1 MSKLK
6 YLKIS
11 DIIAP
16 FIFIL
21 VFPISLIYKLNL
33 KIKNKKL
40 WLVCEDGNTARDNG
54 YYFYK
59 YLKKEHPNDLCFYVI
74 DKKSSDYNKVMPYGN
89 IISYKSFKHW
99 LYYLSAS
106 KNISN
111 HKHGNPCQSFFYLIH
126 VVFKFYNNRIF
137 LQHGVIKDNLP
148 FVYYK
153 KARFRLFI
161 CSALK
166 EYEYVKN
173 NFGYPKGYVVNTGI
187 ARFDNLNNIS
197 INNKQILIMPTWRN
211 WFGGNTKFSRNSEL
225 FQKTEF
231 YKKWN
236 ELINDSE
243 LINFCYQNN
252 LIIYFYP
259 HQHMQKFLHTFKS
272 KSENI
277 KIVDNKEK
285 DIQYLLKS
293 SALLVTD
300 YSSVFMDFGYMNK
313 PVLYYQFDESEF
325 REKHLQKGYFDYRED
340 GFGEVIIDK
349 DILVKK
355 IISMVNNH
363 YKDSKIYEKRRLNFF
378 EFRDDNNCKRIYN
391 KIKEIE

>member
-1 MSKLK
+1 
-6 YLKIS
+6 
-11 DIIAP
+11 
-16 FIFIL
+16 
-21 VFPISLIYKLNL
+21 
-33 KIKNKKL
+33 
-40 WLVCEDGNTARDNG
+40 
-54 YYFYK
+54 
-59 YLKKEHPNDLCFYVI
+59 
-74 DKKSSDYNKVMPYGN
+74 
-89 IISYKSFKHW
+89 
-99 LYYLSAS
+99 
-106 KNISN
+106 
-111 HKHGNPCQSFFYLIH
+111 
-126 VVFKFYNNRIF
+126 
-137 LQHGVIKDNLP
+137 
-148 FVYYK
+148 
-153 KARFRLFI
+153 
-161 CSALK
+161 
-166 EYEYVKN
+166 
-173 NFGYPKGYVVNTGI
+173 
-187 ARFDNLNNIS
+187 
-197 INNKQILIMPTWRN
+197 
-211 WFGGNTKFSRNSEL
+211 
-225 FQKTEF
+225 
-231 YKKWN
+231 
-236 ELINDSE
+236 
-243 LINFCYQNN
+243 
-252 LIIYFYP
+252 
-259 HQHMQKFLHTFKS
+259 MQKFLHTFKS